1 MSTDTPGG
9 PAPEQPA
16 SPRPRR
22 LERSRFGGS
31 GRRPE
36 RHDDD
41 APVSRSDP
49 GKCPQ
54 ELLEHR
60 QARVNWRMLWTA
72 SAVIL
77 AFPVWAIL
85 LSGEAR
91 VSMKAMVDWIAWNLG
106 WYYVL
111 TVTLVIGFVL
121 WVALSKEG
129 SVRQAPRAG
138 ACSMRMSMS
147 VRATSAM
154 ASAGTCPRASITS
167 RIAISLTSSPHG
179 SRRPWK
185 RTIPRHLDPFPRRLN
200 WPHGPRPLRLRRHRH
215 HA

>member
-1 MSTDTPGG
+1 MSTDTPSG

-16 SPRPRR
+16 PPRPRR

-60 QARVNWRMLWTA
+60 EARIDWRVLWTA

-91 VSMKAMVDWIAWNLG
+91 LSMKAMVDWIAWNLG

-129 SVRQAPRAG
+129 SVRQGPPRQSVFHAHIHVGPRYAG
-138 ACSMRMSMS
+138 DGFSWNLPPGFDHKPDRDQLDVVA
-147 VRATSAM
+147 A
-154 ASAGTCPRASITS
+154 
-167 RIAISLTSSPHG
+167 RIATALEAN
-179 SRRPWK
+179 
-185 RTIPRHLDPFPRRLN
+185 DPPA
-200 WPHGPRPLRLRRHRH
+200 P
-215 HA
+215 